1 MNKNSTYNLI
11 YSLWQNHD
19 SSVFKWKE
27 SLSPIVNIEEVM
39 NIEHYLFIILIQS
52 VIDSGHLM
60 IIASFEDNN
69 EVEDDGFNVVEADS
83 SASSVS
89 SEDADALA
97 HANNM
102 SPVHSIDKDSIV
114 APSFSNLSDGILIMC
129 MHL

>member
-1 MNKNSTYNLI
+1 
-11 YSLWQNHD
+11 
-19 SSVFKWKE
+19 
-27 SLSPIVNIEEVM
+27 M

-60 IIASFEDNN
+60 IIASFEDNK
-69 EVEDDGFNVVEADS
+69 EVEDDGFDVVEADS

-102 SPVHSIDKDSIV
+102 SPVHSIDKWLLHFQICLMV
-114 APSFSNLSDGILIMC
+114 YL
-129 MHL
+129 